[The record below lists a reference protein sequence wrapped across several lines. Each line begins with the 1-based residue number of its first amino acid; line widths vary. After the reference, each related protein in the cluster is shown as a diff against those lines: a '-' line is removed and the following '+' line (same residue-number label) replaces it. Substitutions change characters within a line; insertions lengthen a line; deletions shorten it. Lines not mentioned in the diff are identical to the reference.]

1 MPVFEHTTQCLL
13 RWRVTHVQTVEPH
26 PFGET
31 WRTYLAQRH
40 MARLL
45 SSYSYVLWARS
56 SPRTSL
62 IPSAA
67 NIRGPSVAPC
77 PQACSQADLDEHFFA
92 RGVSLPAYAK
102 SLDARGATVVAPIGV
117 EVGTALVR
125 LLVVCP
131 CIAPKEREATLGLPP
146 HLPGAI

>member
-1 MPVFEHTTQCLL
+1 MAPRLRHVHKPVHTKTQP
-13 RWRVTHVQTVEPH
+13 RTQDAQAQTVEK
-26 PFGET
+26 GIT
-31 WRTYLAQRH
+31 
-40 MARLL
+40 
-45 SSYSYVLWARS
+45 
-56 SPRTSL
+56 
-62 IPSAA
+62 
-67 NIRGPSVAPC
+67 
-77 PQACSQADLDEHFFA
+77 QACSQADLDEHFFA